1 MSVSS
6 SPSEAHSSVPTL
18 DDLSPPPADKTGWP
32 WTEQS
37 EPVSETQSEEASWPK
52 ISIVTPSY
60 NQASFLEE
68 TIRSVLLQGY
78 PNLEFVVVDGGS
90 TDGTVEILERYDPW
104 IDHWVSE
111 PDDGQDDAIRKGLEE
126 ATGEIEAYLNSDDVL
141 LPGALEEVASTLTQ
155 NPEAAW
161 GTGNAVYFS
170 DDVSS
175 PTRVFEADEPQMPHL
190 IFGQPFAQ
198 QSTFW
203 RASARHEVGFD
214 SSFQF
219 CMDAAFFTR
228 LQNAFGPPCLFD
240 GTIGGFRVHE
250 EAKSSNWGAVLQDE
264 IEKLSRYW
272 EQRYSGWKR
281 LRLKHMRKT
290 WKVRQAFTS
299 YYMESDYG
307 QALSPV
313 DLARAAASY
322 PPGLFHR
329 QTLGALRRIL
339 FTLEE

>member
-1 MSVSS
+1 MAHDTKST
-6 SPSEAHSSVPTL
+6 SEALPTL
-18 DDLSPPPADKTGWP
+18 DELPDPPSGKTGWP

-37 EPVSETQSEEASWPK
+37 DPLPETQPDGTPWPR
-52 ISIVTPSY
+52 ITIVTPSY

-68 TIRSVLLQGY
+68 TIRSILLQGY
-78 PNLEFVVVDGGS
+78 PNLEYIVTDGES

-111 PDDGQDDAIRKGLEE
+111 PDDGQADAIQKGLEE
-126 ATGEIEAYLNSDDVL
+126 ATGDIEAYLNSDDVL
-141 LPGALEEVASTLTQ
+141 LPGALEEVAGMLLQ
-155 NPEAAW
+155 NPDAAW
-161 GTGNAVYFS
+161 GTGDAVYFS

-175 PTRVFEADEPQMPHL
+175 PERVFRADEPKMPHL
-190 IFGQPFAQ
+190 IFGQPFPQ

-203 RASARHEVGFD
+203 RAPARREVGFD

-228 LQNAFGPPCLFD
+228 LQDAFGPPCLFD
-240 GTIGGFRVHE
+240 RTISGFRVHE
-250 EAKSSNWGAVLQDE
+250 EAKSSNWGPVLQSE
-264 IEKLSRYW
+264 IKKLSRYW
-272 EQRYSGWKR
+272 ERRYSGWKR

-299 YYMESDYG
+299 YYTESDYG
-307 QALSPV
+307 KTLSPV
-313 DLARAAASY
+313 DLAKVAASY

-329 QTLGALRRIL
+329 QTLGTMRRIL
-339 FTLEE
+339 LHPKRNQ